1 MIYKNFQD
9 KKLSALGMGCMRL
22 LGAGYGSAY
31 IDEKQTAKMFDYA
44 IENGINYFDTAYGYH
59 AGQSE
64 KVVGKL
70 LKRYPRE
77 SYFIADKFPGYD
89 LSNMSKVEQI
99 FEEQLQKT
107 GMDYFDFYLFHTV
120 CENNIN
126 EYLDEKY
133 GIFEY
138 LYKQKQNGRI
148 KHLGFSSHG
157 NLETTTRFLDAY
169 GKAMEF
175 GQLQLNWLDWT
186 FQQGKEQVELLTKYN
201 IPVWVMEPVRG
212 GKLARLAP
220 KYEEKLR
227 ALRPEEST
235 TAWAFRFLQGVNEVT
250 VTLSGMSDFEQV
262 KQNIQTYQTE
272 KPLSGEEKSVLAE
285 IAEDML
291 KNLMPCTACRY
302 CTPYC
307 PMQLDIPNLL
317 ELYNNYVFSDGGII
331 TTRKVNALP
340 EDKKPSA
347 CLGCR
352 ACEQVCPQNIRISEA
367 LADFTERLQ

>member
-22 LGAGYGSAY
+22 PGAGYGSAY
-31 IDEKQTAKMFDYA
+31 IDEKQTAQMFDYA
-44 IENGINYFDTAYGYH
+44 IENGVNYFDTAYGYH

-235 TAWAFRFLQGVNEVT
+235 AAWAFRFLQGVNEVT

-285 IAEDML
+285 IAKDML

>member
-22 LGAGYGSAY
+22 PGAGYGSAY
-31 IDEKQTAKMFDYA
+31 IDEKQTAEMFDYA

-107 GMDYFDFYLFHTV
+107 GMEYFDFYLFHTV

-148 KHLGFSSHG
+148 KAFPI
-157 NLETTTRFLDAY
+157 RDFL
-169 GKAMEF
+169 KH
-175 GQLQLNWLDWT
+175 
-186 FQQGKEQVELLTKYN
+186 
-201 IPVWVMEPVRG
+201 
-212 GKLARLAP
+212 
-220 KYEEKLR
+220 
-227 ALRPEEST
+227 
-235 TAWAFRFLQGVNEVT
+235 
-250 VTLSGMSDFEQV
+250 
-262 KQNIQTYQTE
+262 
-272 KPLSGEEKSVLAE
+272 
-285 IAEDML
+285 
-291 KNLMPCTACRY
+291 
-302 CTPYC
+302 
-307 PMQLDIPNLL
+307 
-317 ELYNNYVFSDGGII
+317 
-331 TTRKVNALP
+331 
-340 EDKKPSA
+340 
-347 CLGCR
+347 
-352 ACEQVCPQNIRISEA
+352 
-367 LADFTERLQ
+367 

>member
-22 LGAGYGSAY
+22 PGAGYGSAY
-31 IDEKQTAKMFDYA
+31 IDEKQTAQMFDYA
-44 IENGINYFDTAYGYH
+44 IENGVNYFDTAYGYH

-107 GMDYFDFYLFHTV
+107 GMEYFDFYLFHTV

-235 TAWAFRFLQGVNEVT
+235 AAWAFRFLQGVNEVT

-285 IAEDML
+285 IAKDML